1 MKSAERLE
9 RATREFV
16 FIVQLE
22 FGRRDPTR
30 GERQYKGTLSP
41 TNVIKFQERT
51 IEPDGRVSY
60 VYKAS
65 DYTWHVSL
73 TGSSPLGGGP
83 TYGVCAYLQ
92 GVFILFFIITER

>member
-1 MKSAERLE
+1 VERLE
-9 RATREFV
+9 RAKREFV

-22 FGRRDPTR
+22 FDRRDPTR

-60 VYKAS
+60 VYI
-65 DYTWHVSL
+65 YIHWLRITR
-73 TGSSPLGGGP
+73 G
-83 TYGVCAYLQ
+83 AYLSR
-92 GVFILFFIITER
+92 GHRLWEED